1 MNRFRRTAVII
12 IVIEILLIVLS
23 NVLILFVENKSNG
36 MSKVEAKRIAK
47 RLETEPIENIN
58 IDDYDSIIRVEK
70 MEQGDVV
77 NNDYIVALK
86 GDDVYR
92 IEYKTKSTNRPLFV
106 LNICLGLMLIVT
118 LAILVY
124 IYKKIIKPFNN
135 MTAMTVDLAK
145 GNLTTP
151 IKQEKSK
158 FFGKFIWGMDML
170 RENLEDSKKK
180 ELEYQKE
187 KKTLVLSLSHDIK
200 TPLSAIELYTKALK
214 DGLYETDEKKKEAL
228 EGILKNTDEI
238 KRYAGEISKISRED
252 FMDLSVNVG
261 EVYIDDVI
269 NKIEAYYSD
278 KLSVIHTEFSVAE
291 HSNCLLHC
299 DADRLVEVLQN
310 FMENAIKY
318 GDGKSI
324 KIFFEEEEDC
334 KLICVENSGQAPDE
348 TDMQNIFDSFYRG
361 KNTKDIQGSGLG
373 LYICKHLMQ
382 KMDGDVYATAKE
394 DGFVAV
400 AVVKMA

>member
-1 MNRFRRTAVII
+1 MA
-12 IVIEILLIVLS
+12 
-23 NVLILFVENKSNG
+23 
-36 MSKVEAKRIAK
+36 
-47 RLETEPIENIN
+47 
-58 IDDYDSIIRVEK
+58 
-70 MEQGDVV
+70 
-77 NNDYIVALK
+77 NNDYIVAFH
-86 GDDVYR
+86 GDEIYR
-92 IEYKTKSTNRPLFV
+92 IEYRNQSNIRPLVV
-106 LNICLGLMLIVT
+106 LNICLAVMVVITVIILI
-118 LAILVY
+118 Y
-124 IYKKIIKPFNN
+124 IDRKIIRPFNN

-214 DGLYETDEKKKEAL
+214 EGLYETDEKRTEAL
-228 EGILKNTDEI
+228 DGILRNTDEI

-252 FMDLSVNVG
+252 FMDLRVNVG
-261 EVYIDDVI
+261 EVYMDDVI
-269 NKIEAYYSD
+269 NKISAYYSD
-278 KLSVIHTEFSVAE
+278 KLSVLHTKFSVAE
-291 HSNCLLHC
+291 HSNCLLRC

-318 GDGKSI
+318 GDGESI

-361 KNTKDIQGSGLG
+361 KNTKDIPGSGLG

-382 KMDGDVYATAKE
+382 KMDGDVYASAKE
-394 DGFVAV
+394 NGFMAV
-400 AVVKMA
+400 AVVRIA